1 MNESNAERYE
11 DEFYRVIEFL
21 DNRGVSF
28 RKALPRRPEV
38 PPDSIYPEGHT
49 LAALAAQYGIERAEK
64 DALR

>member
-28 RKALPRRPEV
+28 RKALPRRPRGTTGFHL
-38 PPDSIYPEGHT
+38 PGGPHT
-49 LAALAAQYGIERAEK
+49 RCAGGPVRN
-64 DALR
+64 